1 MSGRGGREGERAATL
16 TSFWKFVF
24 IKSTDWFFFICI
36 HTLKSLNMFHRDN
49 FNRFSFSSIHFSLSL
64 LIFRFYNYI
73 NFIFN
78 APNQFIIYLKEERRK
93 KLMATTQQPCAE
105 RMRQHIQW
113 DVIFTGLVFIYRS
126 YADAVFFRFSSSS
139 FFSARSHP
147 PHPTALGVCVC
158 SCEYVFVRCKF
169 NDFYHT
175 LTLSLWFNFG
185 FIFFTIFYFIF
196 NTNISF

>member
-24 IKSTDWFFFICI
+24 INSTDWFFFICM

-78 APNQFIIYLKEERRK
+78 AINQFIIYLKEERRK
-93 KLMATTQQPCAE
+93 KIDGDDTTTMCRKNETAHS
-105 RMRQHIQW
+105 MGC
-113 DVIFTGLVFIYRS
+113 DFYGASIYLQKLCWCC
-126 YADAVFFRFSSSS
+126 FLS
-139 FFSARSHP
+139 FFIIIIFFCSFASPSSHC
-147 PHPTALGVCVC
+147 TRCVCVFMWIRFC
-158 SCEYVFVRCKF
+158 
-169 NDFYHT
+169 
-175 LTLSLWFNFG
+175 LL
-185 FIFFTIFYFIF
+185 
-196 NTNISF
+196 